1 MTECQEQGDFYELI
15 PILIRE
21 LVARLNDENVEAL
34 KAAHKAFAALSKNV
48 AAEELVNH
56 VEFMRNQI
64 ASLVSDARRRKG
76 GVGDGEFLLPGFNL
90 PKGLEPL
97 LPIYQ
102 RGILYGTPSIREAS
116 AAGLGEVISLT
127 AAKFLAGPLIIKM
140 TGPLLRIVGDRNPSN
155 VKIAILKTLGLILVK
170 GGAALRAFVPQ
181 FQTTFVKALAD
192 PSRQVRV
199 EAIGALGLL
208 MPLSTRVDPLLK
220 ELVSGAVGKSIG
232 SDTVGIVA
240 VQAATLEALA
250 VVLKHG
256 GKKAKLPD
264 TIPSALTVSQELL
277 GHSEESIRE
286 ASGKVMGIAC
296 DILGV
301 ETTVDVVRQTILQAD
316 GDSGEL
322 RHGKACAIRRI
333 LSEPIG
339 GQLDDSILSDLR
351 DLSLDYMKDDK
362 PVVKLAGCIAVGPVV
377 ARSADPTSTLRN
389 LEPELLAV
397 MGNSKEKLE
406 THQAIASGLCLAL
419 LLSNVENRVDFFG
432 LEMMNASLKL
442 AMSGAQRV
450 QFAFNDVLYLALDVA
465 NGQDGLDY
473 YTSIAMFE
481 NSKQMKS
488 VYSKVLSKK
497 RKITIMDD

>member
-1 MTECQEQGDFYELI
+1 MN
-15 PILIRE
+15 
-21 LVARLNDENVEAL
+21 RLNDDNSEVL
-34 KAAHKAFAALSKNV
+34 KATHKAFSSLSKNV
-48 AAEELVNH
+48 SAEELVNH
-56 VEFMRNQI
+56 IEFMRNQL

-76 GVGDGEFLLPGFNL
+76 GVGDGEFLLPGFNI

-102 RGILYGTPSIREAS
+102 RGILYGTPSVREAS

-127 AAKFLAGPLIIKM
+127 ATKYLAGPLIIKM

-170 GGAALRAFVPQ
+170 GGPALRAFVPQ

-192 PSRQVRV
+192 PSRQVRL
-199 EAIGALGLL
+199 EAISALGLL

-220 ELVSGAVGKSIG
+220 ELIAGSLGKG
-232 SDTVGIVA
+232 GNADAVGIVA

-250 VVLKHG
+250 VVIQKG

-264 TIPSALTVSQELL
+264 SIPSALKASQDLL
-277 GHSEESIRE
+277 GHTEETVRE
-286 ASGKVMGIAC
+286 ASAKVMGVAC
-296 DILGV
+296 GILGV
-301 ETTVDVVRQTILQAD
+301 ESATDVVQESILD
-316 GDSGEL
+316 NSDDSGEM

-333 LSEPIG
+333 LFEPVGKDLGDDIVS
-339 GQLDDSILSDLR
+339 QLKN
-351 DLSLDYMKDDK
+351 LSLVYMKDDK
-362 PVVKLAGCIAVGPVV
+362 PVVKYAGCSAIGAAIG
-377 ARSADPTSTLRN
+377 RSTDPMSTLRAV
-389 LEPELLAV
+389 EPELLAF

-406 THQAIASGLCLAL
+406 THQAIARGLCLAL
-419 LLSNVENRVDFFG
+419 QLSGVANKVDFFG
-432 LEMMNASLKL
+432 LSLLNACLKL

-465 NGQDGLDY
+465 EGQGGLDHY
-473 YTSIAMFE
+473 NSLAMFE

-488 VYSKVLSKK
+488 VYSKVLV
-497 RKITIMDD
+497 KINDLTILND